1 MNTTNAWDVVLTVLN
16 DQQYGVLGTTYLG
29 HAYASLVA
37 FAVNEDAHELYFAT
51 TRATRKFHNISED
64 EQVSFL
70 VDNRANQTMP
80 LYEAVAV
87 TAYGHAVEVDL
98 KVEPNIEVIYLNRHP
113 QLRRFVEA
121 PSAVLFRITVESYHL
136 VQRFQN
142 VTEFR
147 IIE

>member
-1 MNTTNAWDVVLTVLN
+1 MHTTNAWDVVLKVLN
-16 DQQYGVLGTTYLG
+16 NEQCGVLGTTHLG

-37 FAVNEDAHELYFAT
+37 FAVNDDAHELYFAT
-51 TRATRKFHNISED
+51 TRATRKYHNISED

-87 TAYGHAVEVDL
+87 TAYGQAVEVDL
-98 KVEPNIEVIYLNRHP
+98 KLEPNIEALYLDRHP
-113 QLRRFVEA
+113 QMRRFVEA
-121 PSAVLFRITVESYHL
+121 PSAVLFRIIVENYHL